1 MHVDLPLDKKTGKS
15 GLGQQASGLLG
26 PRTARLL
33 QAEGH
38 GPSGR
43 WAVGLLLAK
52 PLGI

>member
-1 MHVDLPLDKKTGKS
+1 
-15 GLGQQASGLLG
+15 
-26 PRTARLL
+26 L